1 MAKKTRRKP
10 QESIKLDGEAQ
21 DRSPATP
28 PQPRRVV
35 APADE
40 GSWLDDLPAIVLGG
54 LCAVLPCLVE
64 VGLRDLY
71 QLPKAFAM
79 SYGAAW
85 LLAIMAGMALLGR
98 PITFPRTPL
107 KWPLVGLAA
116 CIGIGVA
123 VAPDQTGGVLSIFAK
138 MDAYRWGSA
147 LVIFAIGLATLRRPR
162 HLFYV
167 LGGMGAGGLLV
178 AIFGIA
184 QHHNIRGLLPANAS
198 GWVGI
203 NAPGSTFGNRNM
215 AAQLIVSV
223 MPAGYVLLA
232 MGLRWWRQGLNQ
244 RALYAVGGATTL
256 LCVLLYYLRLSV
268 TRSAWG
274 GAILGLLV
282 AGVVV
287 AVGLWRGL
295 RDRRADAEAAQG
307 TTAVA
312 PRAAW
317 PLLVGSVV
325 SGLVA
330 LAILTSTLE
339 RSGYTATY
347 DAGAGDSKRRQS
359 VVELLSS
366 SVDFDMP
373 HWQLRFMMWSS
384 TWEAIKGNPL
394 GGGAGNWRVLFPQYV
409 VRRSGNE
416 HFTIAK
422 QPVRAHQD
430 FLQFWSEFGTQG
442 FLALLALLGI
452 ALWMGT
458 EVVRWQQRATVS
470 RRDDLAWLIYGNLA
484 SIAGITAICGDGL
497 LSFPFQLPAPTFFF
511 FVHLAFI
518 GASWAVI
525 RTVVAP
531 PVGVDGAVQP
541 PKPPQ
546 TPAGIKVGLAIAGAA
561 ALLFVHHIN
570 PLLLE
575 GEWGFTRG
583 RSLQKRGQPAAGLS
597 EIGKAVAINPDDFQ
611 NHFIEA
617 LCYNSMRKM
626 PQAIAS
632 IERSLVLYPNLLNA
646 WVNLA
651 LFARKAGDEQKML
664 HAVETALALKPDE
677 TYVLDIKSDYLRK
690 LGRHAEVAAMY
701 EPWLDGLN
709 RDWTMPNRRYLE
721 KYAAALKATQQWAKL
736 GHTYE
741 QMIKYYVLFQRG
753 SRPSAKR
760 RKKREK
766 QYLADRLDY
775 WSKAADAYHKAGMYD
790 DELRLLQ
797 PAAGYVRNSNGDI
810 KRRYAELLVRK
821 KLWKRAWH
829 ETGVALAVD
838 RSQKTA
844 LLQAFGEFLNSGKD
858 GVESGGG
865 WPKLTDGDRA
875 QLNRLIE
882 RVQRW

>member
-1 MAKKTRRKP
+1 MAKKTRIKANESEPSADKP
-10 QESIKLDGEAQ
+10 API
-21 DRSPATP
+21 RV
-28 PQPRRVV
+28 QPRRAQ
-35 APADE
+35 APTDD
-40 GSWLDDLPAIVLGG
+40 GSWLDDVPAIVLGG

-85 LLAIMAGMALLGR
+85 LLAIIAGMALLGR

-107 KWPLVGLAA
+107 KWPLVALSA

-147 LVIFAIGLATLRRPR
+147 LIIFAIGLATLRRPR

-184 QHHNIRGLLPANAS
+184 QHHNIRGLLPSNAS

-223 MPAGYVLLA
+223 MPAAYVLIA
-232 MGLRWWRQGLNQ
+232 MGLRWWRQGLGQ
-244 RALYAVGGATTL
+244 RALAAAGGGTTL

-282 AGVVV
+282 AGAVI
-287 AVGLWRGL
+287 AVGLWQAR
-295 RDRRADAEAAQG
+295 RDRLSGGEAGEATG
-307 TTAVA
+307 PA
-312 PRAAW
+312 PVRAAW
-317 PLLVGSVV
+317 PLFI
-325 SGLVA
+325 GLLACGLTA
-330 LAILTSTLE
+330 LAIMTSTLE
-339 RSGYTATY
+339 RSGYRATL

-359 VVELLSS
+359 VVELFRS
-366 SVDFDMP
+366 SVDFDQP
-373 HWQLRFMMWSS
+373 HWDLRFMMWES
-384 TWEAIKGNPL
+384 TWEAIKANPL

-458 EVVRWQQRATVS
+458 EVVRWQQRATV
-470 RRDDLAWLIYGNLA
+470 RHRDDLAWLIYGNLA
-484 SIAGITAICGDGL
+484 SIVGITAICGDGL

-518 GASWAVI
+518 GASWAVV
-525 RTVVAP
+525 RGVVE
-531 PVGVDGAVQP
+531 PVPVKDGAVIAP
-541 PKPPQ
+541 PPAPMLPGIKAGLVI
-546 TPAGIKVGLAIAGAA
+546 AGIV
-561 ALLFVHHIN
+561 ALVFVHHTN
-570 PLLLE
+570 PRLLE
-575 GEWGFTRG
+575 GEWGFTHG
-583 RSLQKRGQPAAGLS
+583 RSLQKRGKAAAGLG

-617 LCYNSMRKM
+617 LCYNSMRQM

-651 LFARKAGDEQKML
+651 LFARKAGDEAKML
-664 HAVETALALKPDE
+664 YAVETALKLKPDE
-677 TYVLDIKSDYLRK
+677 TYVLDIKSDYLK
-690 LGRHAEVAAMY
+690 GLGKHAEVAAMY

-709 RDWTMPNRRYLE
+709 RDWTMPNRRYLT
-721 KYAAALKATQQWAKL
+721 KYARALETTKQWDKL
-736 GHTYE
+736 GRTYE
-741 QMIKYYVLFQRG
+741 QMIRYYILFPRG
-753 SRPSAKR
+753 ARPSQKQR
-760 RKKREK
+760 RAREK
-766 QYLADRLDY
+766 VYLRERLDF
-775 WSKAADAYHKAGMYD
+775 WSKAAAAYHSAGMYD
-790 DELRLLQ
+790 DELRLIQL
-797 PAAGYVRNSNGDI
+797 AAGYVRNTNGDI
-810 KRRYAELLVRK
+810 KRRYAEVLVRK
-821 KLWKRAWH
+821 KLWQRAWH

-844 LLQAFGEFLNSGKD
+844 LLQAFGEFRNAGKD

-865 WPKLTDGDRA
+865 WPSLNETDRV
-875 QLNRLIE
+875 QLDRLIK
-882 RVQRW
+882 RVQR